1 MLDLEALQRTFMRA
15 ILSSDGVDAALWD
28 AGERGRA
35 LEVDLAGD
43 ARLDGPGRLKIYA
56 DMVAARLREAL
67 AVTYPA
73 VARVCGEERFASLSA
88 EYFEACPSRR
98 PSLRD
103 AGALLPA
110 FLDYAGEP
118 GWLADLARLEWAR
131 ADVFD
136 EVDEPLLDEPTLRAL
151 PPESFVDL
159 PLRVVAAHRVI
170 DLDHDV
176 APLFRDAGPALPRAT
191 TLLVWREDTNVFH
204 RPLEPF
210 EAELLRRLSRDTA
223 TFGDLCARIVDE
235 VGEEEAPA
243 RAFSLLGRWVTDGL
257 LVRLSAPGAPSA

>member
-1 MLDLEALQRTFMRA
+1 MLDLASLQRTFMRA
-15 ILSSDGVDAALWD
+15 ILSPDGVDAALWD

-35 LEVDLAGD
+35 LELDLAGD
-43 ARLDGPGRLKIYA
+43 ARLDGTGRLRIYA

-67 AVTYPA
+67 EVTYPS
-73 VARVCGEERFASLSA
+73 VARACGDERFASLSA
-88 EYFEACPSRR
+88 EYFAACPSRT

-103 AGALLPA
+103 CGALLPA

-131 ADVFD
+131 TEVFD
-136 EVDEPLLDEPTLRAL
+136 EIDEPLLEESALRAL
-151 PPESFVDL
+151 APEAFVEL
-159 PLRVVAAHRVI
+159 PLRLAAAHRVI

-176 APLFRDAGPALPRAT
+176 APLFRASGPALPRAT
-191 TLLVWREDTNVFH
+191 TLLVWREDTNVYH
-204 RPLEPF
+204 RPLDAF
-210 EAELLRRLSRDTA
+210 EAELLRRLGRATA

-243 RAFSLLGRWVTDGL
+243 RAFGFLGRWVSDGL
-257 LVRLSAPGAPSA
+257 LVSARSE